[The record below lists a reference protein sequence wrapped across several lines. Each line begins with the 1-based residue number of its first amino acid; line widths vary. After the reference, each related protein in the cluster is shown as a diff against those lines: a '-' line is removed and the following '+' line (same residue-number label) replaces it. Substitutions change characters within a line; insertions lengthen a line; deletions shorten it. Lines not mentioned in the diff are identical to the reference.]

1 MPDLLL
7 RWFTDQRHRKLEPDG
22 RLDGKCLHIVTTL
35 LHVLFSWLCF
45 INDIDKCFMATFAFC
60 LLHGGACVEVEVL

>member
-1 MPDLLL
+1 M
-7 RWFTDQRHRKLEPDG
+7 WVTTDG

-45 INDIDKCFMATFAFC
+45 INDIEKKQVLWLNLHFC
-60 LLHGGACVEVEVL
+60 LQHGAGVEAEELKLPR